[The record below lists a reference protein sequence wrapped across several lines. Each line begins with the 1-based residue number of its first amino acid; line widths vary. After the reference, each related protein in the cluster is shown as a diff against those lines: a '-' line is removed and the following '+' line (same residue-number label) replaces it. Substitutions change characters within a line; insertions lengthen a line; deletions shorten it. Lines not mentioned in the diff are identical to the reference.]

1 MLRRVAF
8 WAAVAS
14 PLLVIGV
21 AFLIGGILELLGAD
35 CVTYGNNP
43 MHFDNDTVC
52 NQAGDFQGLAGW
64 LGLILAVVMVPV
76 AFITGA
82 VGAWRAMKRRSR

>member
-1 MLRRVAF
+1 MRRVAF

-21 AFLIGGILELLGAD
+21 ALLIGGILHLFGAN

-43 MHFDNDTVC
+43 MALDNEIVC
-52 NQAGDFQGLAGW
+52 NDLGEIGTIVGWTALGLA
-64 LGLILAVVMVPV
+64 LLFVPV
-76 AFITGA
+76 AFISGA
-82 VGAWRAMKRRSR
+82 VGGWRARRRRSP